1 MKNKVCG
8 PNITK
13 KQPGCHCPE
22 NFRKICW
29 RQSLLDW
36 EITGTG
42 LGVAEQL
49 TCLEDKYKDA
59 MAENAWLQA
68 EMKKIYKANTQR
80 ELLDGQMVDNMAVQI
95 ALPSGWMVSPD
106 FS

>member
-1 MKNKVCG
+1 
-8 PNITK
+8 
-13 KQPGCHCPE
+13 
-22 NFRKICW
+22 
-29 RQSLLDW
+29 
-36 EITGTG
+36 
-42 LGVAEQL
+42 
-49 TCLEDKYKDA
+49 

-106 FS
+106 SNVDAPLESGANVTGAGPKFRLLVSL